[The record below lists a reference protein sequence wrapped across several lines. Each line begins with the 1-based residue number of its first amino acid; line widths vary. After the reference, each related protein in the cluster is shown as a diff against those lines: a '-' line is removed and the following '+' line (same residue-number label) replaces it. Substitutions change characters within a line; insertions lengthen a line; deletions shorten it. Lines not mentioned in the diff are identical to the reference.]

1 MLMTCIGGPLHGLQ
15 VGLADDAQIYE
26 VQDSKPR
33 ARYLRQVPSQYY
45 EPQAGNAGSV
55 AFFALSSLTGMEVT
69 DLIIAHLKAMRP
81 LLSHG
86 LDPVPGF
93 PWKG

>member
-33 ARYLRQVPSQYY
+33 ARYLRQVPSQQYD
-45 EPQAGNAGSV
+45 PQAGNPGST
-55 AFFALSSLTGMEVT
+55 AFFALSSLGGKEVT
-69 DLIIAHLKAMRP
+69 DLVIAHLEALRP
-81 LLSHG
+81 L
-86 LDPVPGF
+86 PVPASKPGALI
-93 PWKG
+93 P